1 MVIRSWNFNH
11 AHANLKA
18 QAAVSLNRIEADFT
32 SSNFLRSTSKS
43 QAYQRD
49 SRSRLR
55 RLFVG
60 QRRERI
66 KKELGIDVGDALA
79 YVFTDTI
86 AVTPPLFRIIIRV
99 GG

>member
-1 MVIRSWNFNH
+1 MLTRTWNFNH

-18 QAAVSLNRIEADFT
+18 QAAVSLNRVEAGFHKRHP
-32 SSNFLRSTSKS
+32 SPKHINEMPE
-43 QAYQRD
+43 
-49 SRSRLR
+49 RLR

-60 QRRERI
+60 QRRGRI

-79 YVFTDTI
+79 YDFADTI